1 MTFIVATLQ
10 STILVED
17 FTKARTIWLREQLL
31 EAEDA
36 QRIIPGKLKQ
46 ATNLN

>member
-1 MTFIVATLQ
+1 MIFIGVVLQ
-10 STILVED
+10 STILVQD
-17 FTKARTIWLREQLL
+17 RPKIRTIWLREQLL
-31 EAEDA
+31 EVENA